1 MFKTGALGDNYL
13 LEILL
18 DHQLCRNLYSQTP
31 IRFSSAVERG
41 YFLPTAVPYPTPSI
55 PCRSK
60 IDPQDMD
67 KTLHAVQIVSG
78 VLQGPFD
85 LGNKL
90 LGMKGVME
98 MMVALCGSEREIDQ
112 LVAVEALIH
121 ASTKLSRA
129 TFIITN
135 GVTLLKEIYKKTK
148 NEKIK
153 IRALVV
159 RMQPCLYCLPHS
171 AALSRTWERREVLG
185 MRDGLRLFWGSNRRG
200 LMSLSHWYVLFIFL
214 RVSASWAQQEAQTM
228 ACGSLLRAP
237 LRS

>member
-1 MFKTGALGDNYL
+1 MGCSSSG
-13 LEILL
+13 
-18 DHQLCRNLYSQTP
+18 
-31 IRFSSAVERG
+31 FS
-41 YFLPTAVPYPTPSI
+41 FPTAPDLVEDIPCPKRTIQGNENSEKPLSHVLTPSV

-60 IDPQDMD
+60 IDPQNMD
-67 KTLHAVQIVSG
+67 KTLHAIQMVSG

-129 TFIITN
+129 TFIISN
-135 GVTLLKEIYKKTK
+135 GVALLKEIYKKTK

-159 RMQPCLYCLPHS
+159 RMSAPCLFSTCTAPHRAPGRGRGRRS
-171 AALSRTWERREVLG
+171 WERAGSPLTAGGWLLVLPLQDRGREQT
-185 MRDGLRLFWGSNRRG
+185 RKAQGLLATQKAK
-200 LMSLSHWYVLFIFL
+200 LVKDI
-214 RVSASWAQQEAQTM
+214 
-228 ACGSLLRAP
+228 P
-237 LRS
+237 

>member
-1 MFKTGALGDNYL
+1 
-13 LEILL
+13 
-18 DHQLCRNLYSQTP
+18 
-31 IRFSSAVERG
+31 
-41 YFLPTAVPYPTPSI
+41 
-55 PCRSK
+55 
-60 IDPQDMD
+60 MD

-159 RMQPCLYCLPHS
+159 RMQPCLNPSLG
-171 AALSRTWERREVLG
+171 RGGRFWE
-185 MRDGLRLFWGSNRRG
+185 
-200 LMSLSHWYVLFIFL
+200 
-214 RVSASWAQQEAQTM
+214 
-228 ACGSLLRAP
+228 
-237 LRS
+237 

>member
-1 MFKTGALGDNYL
+1 ML
-13 LEILL
+13 
-18 DHQLCRNLYSQTP
+18 
-31 IRFSSAVERG
+31 
-41 YFLPTAVPYPTPSI
+41 TPSI

-60 IDPQDMD
+60 IDPQDMN
-67 KTLHAVQIVSG
+67 KTLHAIQMVSG

-129 TFIITN
+129 TFIISN

-159 RMQPCLYCLPHS
+159 RMAGPASIACHTHQLNPELGTRGRS
-171 AALSRTWERREVLG
+171 WEPVGFSHLNWG
-185 MRDGLRLFWGSNRRG
+185 TVYGAFPYKKGGDGRPGQHMDYW
-200 LMSLSHWYVLFIFL
+200 
-214 RVSASWAQQEAQTM
+214 
-228 ACGSLLRAP
+228 
-237 LRS
+237 

>member
-1 MFKTGALGDNYL
+1 MFSAQGRENCKHL
-13 LEILL
+13 LFHVLTL
-18 DHQLCRNLYSQTP
+18 
-31 IRFSSAVERG
+31 
-41 YFLPTAVPYPTPSI
+41 SI
-55 PCRSK
+55 PRRSK

-67 KTLHAVQIVSG
+67 KTLHAIQMVSG

-129 TFIITN
+129 TFIISN

-159 RMQPCLYCLPHS
+159 RMAAP
-171 AALSRTWERREVLG
+171 AALTSLTADLG
-185 MRDGLRLFWGSNRRG
+185 EGEGPGNTL
-200 LMSLSHWYVLFIFL
+200 
-214 RVSASWAQQEAQTM
+214 
-228 ACGSLLRAP
+228 GSLTSAGG
-237 LRS
+237 

>member
-1 MFKTGALGDNYL
+1 
-13 LEILL
+13 
-18 DHQLCRNLYSQTP
+18 
-31 IRFSSAVERG
+31 
-41 YFLPTAVPYPTPSI
+41 
-55 PCRSK
+55 
-60 IDPQDMD
+60 MD
-67 KTLHAVQIVSG
+67 KTLHAIQTVSG

-90 LGMKGVME
+90 LSMNGVME

-135 GVTLLKEIYKKTK
+135 GITLLKEIYKRTL

-159 RMQPCLYCLPHS
+159 S
-171 AALSRTWERREVLG
+171 F
-185 MRDGLRLFWGSNRRG
+185 LR
-200 LMSLSHWYVLFIFL
+200 SLS
-214 RVSASWAQQEAQTM
+214 
-228 ACGSLLRAP
+228 
-237 LRS
+237 

>member
-1 MFKTGALGDNYL
+1 MG
-13 LEILL
+13 
-18 DHQLCRNLYSQTP
+18 C
-31 IRFSSAVERG
+31 SSSG
-41 YFLPTAVPYPTPSI
+41 SSFPTAPDLVEDIPCPKRTIQGNENSEKPLSHVLTPPV

-60 IDPQDMD
+60 IDPQNMD
-67 KTLHAVQIVSG
+67 KTLHAIQMVSG

-129 TFIITN
+129 TFIISN
-135 GVTLLKEIYKKTK
+135 GVALLKEIYKKTK

-159 RMQPCLYCLPHS
+159 RMSAPCLFSTCTAPHHAPGLGRGRRS
-171 AALSRTWERREVLG
+171 WERAGSPLTAGGWLLVLPLQDRGREQT
-185 MRDGLRLFWGSNRRG
+185 RKAQGLLATQKAK
-200 LMSLSHWYVLFIFL
+200 LVKDI
-214 RVSASWAQQEAQTM
+214 
-228 ACGSLLRAP
+228 P
-237 LRS
+237 

>member
-1 MFKTGALGDNYL
+1 
-13 LEILL
+13 
-18 DHQLCRNLYSQTP
+18 
-31 IRFSSAVERG
+31 
-41 YFLPTAVPYPTPSI
+41 
-55 PCRSK
+55 
-60 IDPQDMD
+60 MD
-67 KTLHAVQIVSG
+67 KTLHAIQMVSG

-129 TFIITN
+129 TFIISN

-159 RMQPCLYCLPHS
+159 RMAAPASIAWHTHQLNPGLGRGGRSWEHVGFTHLSEGMVYC
-171 AALSRTWERREVLG
+171 
-185 MRDGLRLFWGSNRRG
+185 
-200 LMSLSHWYVLFIFL
+200 
-214 RVSASWAQQEAQTM
+214 ASPYKEGGYGRPGEHMHYW
-228 ACGSLLRAP
+228 
-237 LRS
+237 